1 MSADAFARAVAGRH
15 AAASGH
21 SRRPALV
28 LLASRR
34 PMTPRRAS
42 AARHEHLHRS
52 LRVSVKVHHATFVDR
67 RSSVVR
73 QELAAGPAFLERIIP
88 RRTPTRPI
96 MVAPVIQ
103 AISQPARVAAQV
115 SDVPR
120 VMRDRAPATEFAFA
134 PSAPRDDIKPIRPWI
149 NASPPPTSPTLPS
162 SELQRVTDHVLRS
175 LDRQMSS
182 WRDRRG
188 RS

>member
-1 MSADAFARAVAGRH
+1 MRADAFARAVAGRH
-15 AAASGH
+15 GVAAGH

-28 LLASRR
+28 WLASRR
-34 PMTPRRAS
+34 PM
-42 AARHEHLHRS
+42 HRL
-52 LRVSVKVHHATFVDR
+52 LRVSVRVHHATFVDR

-73 QELAAGPAFLERIIP
+73 QELAAGPAFLDRIIP
-88 RRTPTRPI
+88 LRTPTRPV
-96 MVAPVIQ
+96 MVSPVIQ
-103 AISQPARVAAQV
+103 AISQPARVDAKVPA
-115 SDVPR
+115 VPR
-120 VMRDRAPATEFAFA
+120 VMRDPAPVTETAFA

-149 NASPPPTSPTLPS
+149 NASPPPASPTLPS